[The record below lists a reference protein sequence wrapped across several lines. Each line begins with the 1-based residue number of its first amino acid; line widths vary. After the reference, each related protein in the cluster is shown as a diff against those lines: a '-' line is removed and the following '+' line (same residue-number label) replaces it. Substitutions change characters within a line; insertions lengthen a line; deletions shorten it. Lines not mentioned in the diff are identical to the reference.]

1 LGIIEIIGIA
11 FTLALDA
18 FAVSSA
24 TGMGSK
30 NFKITTALKM
40 GLCFGLFQ
48 FGMPLLGYFLGNTFA
63 EKISAID
70 HYICFALLLLI
81 GGKMIFDTIKE
92 WNSDE
97 ESSVIADTLSI
108 LLIQGVVTSID
119 ALATGVT
126 FAFDDV
132 NVILAAGIIGI
143 VSFALSFAGG
153 YLGKFIGSALGKWA
167 SIIGGLVLIG
177 IGTKMLVE
185 GILG

>member
-1 LGIIEIIGIA
+1 MGIIEVFGIA
-11 FTLALDA
+11 ITLALDA

-30 NFKITTALKM
+30 NFKLTTALKM
-40 GLCFGLFQ
+40 GICFGFFQ
-48 FGMPLLGYFLGNTFA
+48 FCMPLLGYYLGNTFA

-70 HYICFALLLLI
+70 HYIGFALLLLI

-92 WNSDE
+92 WKNDE
-97 ESSVIADTLSI
+97 ADSVVADTLSV
-108 LLIQGVVTSID
+108 LLIQGIATSID

-126 FAFDDV
+126 FAFVEV

-143 VSFALSFAGG
+143 VAFTLSFAGG

-167 SIIGGLVLIG
+167 SIAGGLVLIG

-185 GILG
+185 GTLG